1 MYQAIHRNYQI
12 RRIGSPAMAK
22 AYRNGELKTIRTP
35 SMDLWVNALQ
45 FGQVK
50 LDQVLTLHHSLEFEW
65 QWPVAEA
72 EFGRCDG
79 ICDSWHRYK
88 LWFFEF
94 TDTADKLRPIR
105 VLLVSD
111 APSIGRGSC
120 MEWLDQPQNIDQLLA
135 IQSFFCDNHPR
146 NQRKGKALAPR

>member
-1 MYQAIHRNYQI
+1 MYHTIHRNYQV

-22 AYRNGELKTIRTP
+22 AYRNGELKTLRTQ
-35 SMDLWVNALQ
+35 SLDLWVNALHKSEITFLEAVGGVQ
-45 FGQVK
+45 
-50 LDQVLTLHHSLEFEW
+50 HLEFQW

-94 TDTADKLRPIR
+94 TDTEDKLLPVR

-120 MEWLDQPQNIDQLLA
+120 MEWLDVPQTLEQLLA
-135 IQSFFCDNHPR
+135 IQSFFTGRHPR
-146 NQRKGKALAPR
+146 NNRKGKALAPR